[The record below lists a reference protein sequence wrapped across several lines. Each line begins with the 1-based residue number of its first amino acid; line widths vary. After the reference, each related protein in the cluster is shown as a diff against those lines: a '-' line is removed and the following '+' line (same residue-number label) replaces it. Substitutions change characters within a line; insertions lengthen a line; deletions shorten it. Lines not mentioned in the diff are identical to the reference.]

1 MIGFCFIFFLL
12 TARDGCHLS
21 GSHTNKKHN
30 VVCTVLRFV
39 VGSKEDKHGHHCQQE
54 KVPPKLYGPPW
65 HGEWQKYIRAP
76 EDKSHILPERIYKV
90 RGNVS
95 TSSSIGSRSVLPG
108 DDFEEVTGQGRGDGI
123 LLGMG
128 GSLTVAFKENIGGRI
143 CLDIDS
149 IGTGSEKEGVVT
161 VTLGYS
167 ESPWYAGPVPDATGD
182 RQDRDLPLRLKL
194 KGGKTGKVCVG
205 KDFVRG
211 SFKYFTISVPVSW
224 AALGEEQSQTRQDRH
239 WLRIKSLWAVLTSY
253 PDQKYGQNY
262 TGYFHSSNDLLNRI
276 WYSGAWTL
284 QLSTIDPKQGSSL
297 IDYNRQ
303 IDHNNSPQGSW
314 YSNFTISNGTSVT
327 TDGAK
332 RDRMVWPGDMFIAI
346 PGIAVSTNDMPSVR
360 NALDVL
366 YNFQYEDG
374 SLPYAGPPMGYHREF
389 SDTYHLHTLLGTYNY
404 VLYSGDL
411 KYLRSKW
418 NAYQRALSVSIAK
431 VDSMGLLHVSSV
443 ADWLRPGLTGHNVE
457 ASAILYTTLS
467 KSIVLANWLS
477 DEETDIYAIRRNEI
491 LIDSWRK
498 VQKDIE
504 KGLARL
510 YCPSTGLFS
519 DNIGQRSCKGAYHVD
534 PQDGNSWVLISGLD
548 LSESNL
554 PFTDPKSEDR
564 ESNPLPE
571 GVPSA
576 QNISDNL
583 VKRWTKFGAPAP
595 EFPNVISPFAS
606 GFELLAHAASGN
618 ISAAVELM
626 LLEWGYLLDGPGFT
640 NSTLA
645 EGFRVDGHMQY
656 PAYPSAARNSHA
668 HGWSS
673 GPTSVLINS
682 VVGIQVTKY
691 GGSELVVNPRLP
703 GWLSFVRGGFELAD
717 GWVEILV
724 WRIKEWVP
732 SLDNGTGIIVTVTI
746 PKQTVNG
753 VAQFGGLF
761 KDLWEDEMRKGHR
774 VVPYPCGEE
783 GFAKGYDRLRLGIIS
798 EFEVPGSVGRKSYW
812 LRWARVESQN
822 FVLKFDEDYVPLEMD
837 TSRPPGVVDWDVM
850 EENFRGPVYQGWRVD
865 HLKTAAER
873 EEEEEDLFA
882 RAMESGMGMD
892 GDFEYLD

>member
-1 MIGFCFIFFLL
+1 MPL
-12 TARDGCHLS
+12 
-21 GSHTNKKHN
+21 K
-30 VVCTVLRFV
+30 
-39 VGSKEDKHGHHCQQE
+39 
-54 KVPPKLYGPPW
+54 KLYGPPW
-65 HGEWQKYIRAP
+65 HGEWQKYIKAP

-95 TSSSIGSRSVLPG
+95 TSSSSSSMGSRSVLPG
-108 DDFEEVTGQGRGDGI
+108 NDFEEVTGQGRGDGI

-205 KDFVRG
+205 KDFIRG
-211 SFKYFTISVPVSW
+211 SFKYFTISVPVPW
-224 AALGEEQSQTRQDRH
+224 ALGEKSQTREDRH

-253 PDQKYGQNY
+253 PDEKHGRNY

-284 QLSTIDPKQGSSL
+284 QLSTIDPKEGSSL

-346 PGIAVSTNDMPSVR
+346 PGIAVSTKDMLSVR

-374 SLPYAGPPMGYHREF
+374 SLPYAGPPMGHHHEF

-411 KYLRSKW
+411 AYLRSKW
-418 NAYQRALSVSIAK
+418 NAYQRALNVSIAK

-443 ADWLRPGLTGHNVE
+443 SDWLRPGLTGHNLE

-467 KSIVLANWLS
+467 KSIVLAKWLS
-477 DEETDIYAIRRNEI
+477 SIDAEDETDMFAMFRNQDLIY
-491 LIDSWRK
+491 SWK
-498 VQKDIE
+498 ETQKRIE

-519 DNIGQRSCKGAYHVD
+519 DNIGQRSCKGRYHVD

-554 PFTDPKSEDR
+554 PFTDPKSEER
-564 ESNPLPE
+564 ELSPLPE
-571 GVPSA
+571 GVPSKL
-576 QNISDNL
+576 NISDNL
-583 VKRWTKFGAPAP
+583 IKRWTKFGAPAP

-691 GGSELVVNPRLP
+691 GGLELVVNPRLP
-703 GWLSFVRGGFELAD
+703 GWLSFVRGGFELSS

-724 WRIKEWVP
+724 WRVKEWGQKMKKT
-732 SLDNGTGIIVTVTI
+732 DGTGIIITVTI

-753 VAQFGGLF
+753 LIQFGGLF

-774 VVPYPCGEE
+774 VVPYSWGEE
-783 GFAKGYDRLRLGIIS
+783 AFAKGFDQLRLGIMS
-798 EFEVPGSVGRKSYW
+798 EFGTGEFLKGEYK
-812 LRWARVESQN
+812 SQN

-837 TSRPPGVVDWDVM
+837 DTRPPGVVDWDVM
-850 EENFRGPVYQGWRVD
+850 EENFRGPVYEGWGFDR
-865 HLKTAAER
+865 LKTAAER
-873 EEEEEDLFA
+873 EEEEENLFA

-892 GDFEYLD
+892 GGFEYLD